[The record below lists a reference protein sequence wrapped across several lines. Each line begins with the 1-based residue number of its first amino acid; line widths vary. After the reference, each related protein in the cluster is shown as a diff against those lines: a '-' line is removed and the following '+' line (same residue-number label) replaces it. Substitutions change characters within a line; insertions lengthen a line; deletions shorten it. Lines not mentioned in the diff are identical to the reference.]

1 MPAAYLNQVINVAV
15 AILMVPLLL
24 RYLDV
29 SEFVLWSIFTTFG
42 AITLQFESAI
52 QSVAVREIAR
62 EHHSGNAV
70 TLRAAIFKAKRAYTA
85 LSACVIAPFL
95 AVGILYLSYVGSTR
109 LEMQGSVEWILFI
122 CTYALNYYF
131 GANNSILLGMA
142 RITGYSNINSLT
154 RVLNF
159 VCTYLLL
166 KAGLSVLGI
175 CLSFA
180 SSVLI
185 GCILMSHAA
194 RQTLKNHYV
203 SRETQVRLDREFN
216 DADSSNIVKHTL
228 YSLLSFA
235 VYKSGLLIATTIFQ
249 KDIVASYSLAL
260 QAYTILSAL
269 ALVPLQV
276 WLPKLVNAIT
286 LGNRQKMLY
295 ELAVSI
301 LAADIVFIAG
311 AVLFVLFGN
320 MLLALVGSRVILAD
334 NMNLVLLCV
343 AFLVELNI
351 VLLVHFLATIGNYKF
366 VEIYVAT
373 SLSGIGLVIFLIWA
387 SKISLVALIAVPL
400 GFQALLCLPLIFR
413 ITCFELGITPMMFLG
428 QLGRLICLRS

>member
-1 MPAAYLNQVINVAV
+1 MPAAYLNQFINVAV

-29 SEFVLWSIFTTFG
+29 GEFVLWSIFTTFG

-70 TLRAAIFKAKRAYTA
+70 TLRAAISKAKRAYTT
-85 LSACVIAPFL
+85 LSACVIVPFL
-95 AVGILYLSYVGSTR
+95 AIGILYLSYVGGSR
-109 LEMQGSVEWILFI
+109 LGIQASLEWVLFT
-122 CTYALNYYF
+122 CTYAINYYF

-142 RITGYSNINSLT
+142 RVTRFSNINSLT

-166 KAGLSVLGI
+166 KAGLSILGI

-185 GCILMSHAA
+185 GCVLISHAA
-194 RQTLKNHYV
+194 KQTLKNHYAT
-203 SRETQVRLDREFN
+203 RETQIRSDRESRN
-216 DADSSNIVKHTL
+216 ADSSNIVKHAL

-235 VYKSGLLIATTIFQ
+235 VYKSGLLSASAIFQ
-249 KDIVASYSLAL
+249 KDIVAVYSLSL
-260 QAYTILSAL
+260 QACTILSAI

-276 WLPKLVNAIT
+276 WLPRLVSAIA
-286 LGNRQKMLY
+286 LGNRQKMLH
-295 ELAVSI
+295 ELAVSL
-301 LAADIVFIAG
+301 LAADTVFIAG
-311 AVLFVLFGN
+311 AVLLVLFGN
-320 MLLALVGSRVILAD
+320 TLLALVGSRVILAD
-334 NMNLVLLCV
+334 NMLLVLLCV

-351 VLLVHFLATIGNYKF
+351 LLLVHFLATVGNYKF
-366 VEIYVAT
+366 AEIYVAT
-373 SLSGIGLVIFLIWA
+373 SLSGIALAIFLIWG
-387 SKISLVALIAVPL
+387 SKMSLLALIAIPL
-400 GFQALLCLPLIFR
+400 GFQAILCLPLILR
-413 ITCFELGITPMMFLG
+413 ITCFELGITPMMFLS